1 MKNNGSATYF
11 VLMATIAIF
20 FQCYLLW
27 SCCYLWGYRSNY
39 STNKIRER
47 SIITDLC
54 TRVSQSRICNLRIWN
69 YCGLCKPRLR
79 VNISHLFPLHL
90 LLEFPWLTYIPPSSF
105 HQVWFSFVNRVCVG
119 IIGSSCALSDAQNS
133 TLFVKILVIEIFGS
147 ALGLFGV
154 IVGIIMSAQASWPA
168 KTV

>member
-54 TRVSQSRICNLRIWN
+54 TRVSQSRICNLRIWD

-79 VNISHLFPLHL
+79 VNISHIFPLHL
-90 LLEFPWLTYIPPSSF
+90 LLEFPWLTYIPPSHF
-105 HQVWFSFVNRVCVG
+105 
-119 IIGSSCALSDAQNS
+119 IKSDSPLWTGFAWES
-133 TLFVKILVIEIFGS
+133 LGAVAPCLMLKTPLFLWRFLWLKSLVVH
-147 ALGLFGV
+147 LGCSEWL
-154 IVGIIMSAQASWPA
+154 
-168 KTV
+168 